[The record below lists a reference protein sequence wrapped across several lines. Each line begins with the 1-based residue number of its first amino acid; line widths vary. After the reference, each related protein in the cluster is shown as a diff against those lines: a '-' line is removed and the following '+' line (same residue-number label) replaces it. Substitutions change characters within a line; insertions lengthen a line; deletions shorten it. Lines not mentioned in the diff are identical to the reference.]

1 MFVFRISNMFM
12 KNLLLI
18 ILIVLASVPAFAQTT
33 GISGKV
39 TDSTG
44 SKGLEKATV
53 KLVEKD
59 LPKDTLRTITNAKGE
74 FSFTKIPASAYSII
88 ISYSGYKP
96 MVKEFF
102 KPSAGVSNIDLGE
115 LVLTNTYLDLAEIV
129 IEAPAVTMKEDTVEY
144 RAGAFQTKPNATTEE
159 LLKKLPGV
167 QVDRQGNIT
176 AHGKQVT
183 RVKVNGKDFF
193 NGDPKTATQEI
204 PADMIDKV
212 QVVDD
217 YGDQSNASG
226 IRDGEPEKVINLQ
239 LKKDKN
245 KGVFGRAM
253 VGYGTDDRYIGAVAL
268 NRFNNSKQLSLIIN
282 SNNNNTSTFRAN
294 DGGGGGGG
302 GGMQFGGGGN
312 QGGGGGNQNGITKL
326 NSIGLNFRTDFGKRN
341 SFYGSYTYTDRNTFT
356 ESYTSKEQ
364 LSFPLLTNTNQFST
378 NKNGTHR
385 VFANL
390 EYWIDSFNY
399 IKLNPNFSYTDG
411 NNVSTNFSDY
421 FSSKLQT
428 RADSN
433 QTAVLSKRPDF
444 STSLLYNHRFKK
456 RGRNFSFNGQLT
468 LSGSESD
475 QLRENYTHFYD
486 NNGNFFRDSL
496 QFRNTIQNNRNSGF
510 NGRLTYTEPI
520 RVNRF
525 LDLSYNYNR
534 SFSGNNKRVLTKDP
548 LTGNDY
554 AFVDYL
560 SNNYETDFNYNRIS
574 AAVRTVMKKYN
585 YSIGIMVQ
593 PVILNG
599 YSITKDSAYKPI
611 TNFNW
616 FPVARFQYNFS
627 RSKTFNFNYNGSAR
641 QPSFDQLQ
649 PVLEESSQLNK
660 SSGNPFLKPSTSH
673 VFNTTF
679 NNFNF
684 GSGKIFL
691 VNASFNFVDNQI
703 VNKVTN
709 FKDSAN
715 RFTGAT
721 FSQPVN
727 VDGYYNANM
736 FINYGRPFKNRKYV
750 LGLRSMLNYNN
761 NVSLSNNVTK
771 TRTDSIVGPD
781 IKNMARNW
789 IWSPGVD
796 FEYNLPWL
804 ELRTGASYNLNYTD
818 NTNNKNI
825 SRLHTIT
832 LSNDGRIDF
841 GAGFILR
848 WDFDYFIYEGLTSSL
863 QKNIAMLNASFE
875 KEVFKKKNG
884 IIKLAGFDIFKQN
897 TSISRTQTDQFIT
910 DNRTNRLTQYF
921 MLSFTYRFNKFSGT
935 QGGQQNNN
943 FRRAEGRNMMMMQNN
958 D

>member
-1 MFVFRISNMFM
+1 M
-12 KNLLLI
+12 KKLLLI
-18 ILIVLASVPAFAQTT
+18 ILIATVSVPALAQTS

-44 SKGLEKATV
+44 AKGLEKATV

-193 NGDPKTATQEI
+193 SGDPKTATQEI

-226 IRDGEPEKVINLQ
+226 VRDGEPEKIINLQ

-245 KGVFGRAM
+245 KGYFGRAM
-253 VGYGTDDRYIGAVAL
+253 IGYGTDDRYVAAGAL
-268 NRFNNSKQLSLIIN
+268 NRFNNSQQLSLIVN

-294 DGGGGGGG
+294 EGSGGGG
-302 GGMQFGGGGN
+302 GGMQFGGGG
-312 QGGGGGNQNGITKL
+312 GGGNNSNNQNGITNL
-326 NSIGLNFRTDFGKRN
+326 NSVGLNYRTDFGKRN
-341 SFYGSYTYTDRNTFT
+341 SFYGSYTYTHRNTLT
-356 ESYTSKEQ
+356 ESFTSRDQ
-364 LSFPLLTNTNQFST
+364 PLFSLLTNTYKATT
-378 NKNGTHR
+378 NKGGTHR
-385 VFANL
+385 AFANL

-399 IKLNPNFSYTDG
+399 IKVNPSFSYADG
-411 NNVSTNFSDY
+411 NNLSFD
-421 FSSKLQT
+421 SSHYYNGKLQT

-433 QTAVLSKRPDF
+433 QTSVLSKRPDF

-475 QLRENYTHFYD
+475 QLKENYTNFYD
-486 NNGNFFRDSL
+486 ANGAFLRDSL
-496 QFRNTIQNNRNSGF
+496 QFRNTIQDNRNSGF
-510 NGRLTYTEPI
+510 NARFTYTEPLTA
-520 RVNRF
+520 NRF
-525 LDLSYNYNR
+525 LDLNYNFNR
-534 SFSGNNKRVLTKDP
+534 NFSGNNKQVYTKDP

-554 AFVDYL
+554 AFVSYL

-585 YSIGIMVQ
+585 YTIGVMVQ

-616 FPVARFQYNFS
+616 FPVARFQYSFS
-627 RSKTFNFNYNGSAR
+627 RSKTLNFNYNGSAR

-660 SSGNPFLKPSTSH
+660 STGNPFLKPSTSH
-673 VFNTTF
+673 VFNGTF

-684 GSGKIFL
+684 GSGKIFM
-691 VNASFNFVDNQI
+691 VNGSFNFINNQI

-709 FKDSAN
+709 FKDGSG

-721 FSQPVN
+721 FTQPVN
-727 VDGYYNANM
+727 IKGYYNSNL
-736 FINYGRPFKNRKYV
+736 FVNYGRPFQNRKYV
-750 LGLRSMLNYNN
+750 IGLRSMLNYNN
-761 NVSLSNNVTK
+761 NVSVSNQVTK
-771 TRTDSIVGPD
+771 TATDSIVGAD
-781 IKNMARNW
+781 IRNTAHNW

-796 FEYNLPWL
+796 FDYNLSWL

-818 NTNNKNI
+818 YSANNNLN
-825 SRLHTIT
+825 RLHTIT

-848 WDFDYFIYEGLTSSL
+848 WDFDYFIYEGLTSSN
-863 QKNIAMLNASFE
+863 QENIALLNASVE
-875 KEVFKKKNG
+875 KEIFKKKNG

-897 TSISRTQTDQFIT
+897 TNISRSVTEQYVTDT
-910 DNRTNRLTQYF
+910 RTNRLTQYF

-935 QGGQQNNN
+935 QGGNQQNNN
-943 FRRAEGRNMMMMQNN
+943 FRRAEGRNMMMIQNN
-958 D
+958 E

>member
-1 MFVFRISNMFM
+1 MFVFRILNMFM
-12 KNLLLI
+12 KKLLLI
-18 ILIVLASVPAFAQTT
+18 ILIAISSVPALAQTS
-33 GISGKV
+33 GITGKV

-44 SKGLEKATV
+44 AKGLEKATV

-59 LPKDTLRTITNAKGE
+59 TPKDTLRTITNAKGE
-74 FSFTKIPASAYSII
+74 FSFAKIPASAYAII
-88 ISYSGYKP
+88 ISYSGFKP

-102 KPSAGVSNIDLGE
+102 KPSAGVANIDLGE

-144 RAGAFQTKPNATTEE
+144 RASAFQTKPNATTEE

-176 AHGKQVT
+176 AQGKQVT

-193 NGDPKTATQEI
+193 SGDPKTATQEI

-217 YGDQSNASG
+217 YGDQSSASG

-245 KGVFGRAM
+245 KGIFGRAM
-253 VGYGTDDRYIGAVAL
+253 AGYGTDNRYIGAVAL
-268 NRFNNSKQLSLIIN
+268 NRFNNSKQLSLIVN

-312 QGGGGGNQNGITKL
+312 QGGGGGNQNGITTL
-326 NSIGLNFRTDFGKRN
+326 NSIGLNYRTDFGKRN

-356 ESYTSKEQ
+356 ETFTGRDQPLFS
-364 LSFPLLTNTNQFST
+364 LLTNTYRSTT

-385 VFANL
+385 AFANL

-399 IKLNPNFSYTDG
+399 IKVNPSFSYTQGD
-411 NNVSTNFSDY
+411 NIAFDTSHYYNA
-421 FSSKLQT
+421 KLQS
-428 RADSN
+428 RSDSN
-433 QTAVLSKRPDF
+433 QTSVFSRRPDF

-475 QLRENYTHFYD
+475 QLKENYTNFYD
-486 NNGNFFRDSL
+486 GSGTFLRDSL
-496 QFRNTIQNNRNSGF
+496 QFRNTIQDNRNSGF
-510 NGRLTYTEPI
+510 NARFTYTEPLSLT
-520 RVNRF
+520 RF
-525 LDLSYNYNR
+525 LDLSYNFNR
-534 SFSGNNKRVLTKDP
+534 NFSGNNKQVYTKDP

-560 SNNYETDFNYNRIS
+560 SNNYETDFNFNRIS
-574 AAVRTVMKKYN
+574 AAIRTVMKKYN
-585 YSIGIMVQ
+585 YTIGVMVQ
-593 PVILNG
+593 PVVLNG
-599 YSITKDSAYKPI
+599 YSITKDSVYKPI
-611 TNFNW
+611 SNFNW

-673 VFNTTF
+673 VFNSTF

-709 FKDSAN
+709 FKDASN

-721 FSQPVN
+721 FTQPVN
-727 VDGYYNANM
+727 VDGYYNANL
-736 FINYGRPFKNRKYV
+736 FVNYGRPFKNRKYV

-761 NVSLSNNVTK
+761 NVSLANQVTK
-771 TRTDSIVGPD
+771 TSTDSIVGAD
-781 IKNMARNW
+781 IKNMSRNW

-796 FEYNLPWL
+796 FDYNLPWL
-804 ELRTGASYNLNYTD
+804 ELRTGANYNLNYTE
-818 NTNNKNI
+818 NSNNNNI
-825 SRLHTIT
+825 NRLHTIT

-848 WDFDYFIYEGLTSSL
+848 WDFDYFIYEGLTSSG
-863 QKNIAMLNASFE
+863 QQNIALLNASVE

-897 TSISRTQTDQFIT
+897 TNISRTVTEQFIT
-910 DNRTNRLTQYF
+910 DTRTNRLTQYF

-943 FRRAEGRNMMMMQNN
+943 FRRSEGRTMMMMQNN